1 MGELDLKPQKLE
13 LPLHRL
19 SLDVFGYVA
28 NVFPQISEILQTKDQ
43 LNSHQT
49 ILWLILFAFLSL
61 DDVHVCPNKIYSL
74 LSLKIHHFPQEQ
86 KVTFYFG

>member
-13 LPLHRL
+13 PPLRRL
-19 SLDVFGYVA
+19 SLNVFGYVA
-28 NVFPQISEILQTKDQ
+28 NVLPQISEILQAKDEW
-43 LNSHQT
+43 NSHQT
-49 ILWLILFAFLSL
+49 ILWLILFAFLSV

-74 LSLKIHHFPQEQ
+74 LSLKLHHIPQEQ